1 MKRITAIL
9 AAALIAAAMAGCNEV
24 PEDVR
29 SRREGWQS
37 AIDQAGGSEYPT
49 EADLISADELQSDIQ
64 NALSDKYRNFILS
77 DNIKVELP
85 EEFAECSFTQVT
97 DFDSNAEAL
106 AERFFS
112 ADEMSNVELKKVS
125 EPAAAASDDPEHN
138 ADEYPNIIN
147 CRSYRDEE
155 QKLHISVWDNGFFCL
170 MKPSFFDTL
179 GADGKFYKLYHV
191 DRSDD
196 LSDTY
201 TLGDKEVSVKEAADS
216 AQKWVDDNY
225 ARFEPDYKFRVKT
238 VIVKYNDLGEYMFT
252 IRISK
257 SYKGIYL
264 DELREVTDN
273 SIKRPDGQ
281 KNYFRYV
288 NTLNYLEIQMK
299 TECFP
304 EYFSNPTGTLIPK
317 EEKKLGKVVS
327 LSSALGLIEKK
338 FTDFDEPYTI
348 NDINLKY
355 MLYPEYDFKSG
366 KFYNTAGNNY
376 SARIVWEFVI
386 DVPQEQGSTNND
398 VRRFICVDA
407 ETGEISFEFELS
419 KLWQ

>member
-1 MKRITAIL
+1 MKKKII
-9 AAALIAAAMAGCNEV
+9 IAAISLVMLVGCNEV

-29 SRREGWQS
+29 SREEERQGVISHAEM
-37 AIDQAGGSEYPT
+37 SEHPT
-49 EADLISADELQSDIQ
+49 EAKLISTNELQADVE
-64 NALSDKYRNFILS
+64 NALSGKYRNFILS

-85 EEFAECSFTQVT
+85 EEYAECSFTQAA

-106 AERFFS
+106 AEKFFS
-112 ADEMSNVELKKVS
+112 SDEMSKVELKKVS
-125 EPAAAASDDPEHN
+125 EPAVIASDDPEYN
-138 ADEYPNIIN
+138 ADDNPNIIN

-155 QKLHISVWDNGFFCL
+155 QKLHISVWDNGFCCL
-170 MKPSFFDTL
+170 IKPSFFDTL

-201 TLGDKEVSVKEAADS
+201 LLGEKEVSVKEAADN

-238 VIVKYNDLGEYMFT
+238 VIVKYNDLGEYMFN

-257 SYKGIYL
+257 SYKGIYI
-264 DELREVTDN
+264 DELHEVTDS
-273 SIKRPDGQ
+273 SIKRPDGLG
-281 KNYFRYV
+281 NYFQYI

-299 TECFP
+299 TESVP
-304 EYFSNPTGTLIPK
+304 EYFSNATGTLIPK
-317 EEKKLGKVVS
+317 EEKALGKVVS
-327 LSSALGLIEKK
+327 LSSALGLIENK
-338 FTDFDEPYTI
+338 FADFNEPYI
-348 NDINLKY
+348 ISDINLKY
-355 MLYPEYDFKSG
+355 MLYPNYDFKSG
-366 KFYNTAGNNY
+366 IYYNTAGNNY

-386 DVPQEQGSTNND
+386 DVPQEQGSSNND
-398 VRRFICVDA
+398 VRRFVCVDA
-407 ETGEISFEFELS
+407 ETGEISYEFELS

>member
-1 MKRITAIL
+1 MDKIKLLVLT
-9 AAALIAAAMAGCNEV
+9 AALFLVSCNEV

-29 SRREGWQS
+29 SREEERQGVIS
-37 AIDQAGGSEYPT
+37 QAEMSEHPT
-49 EADLISADELQSDIQ
+49 EAKLISTNELQADVE
-64 NALSDKYRNFILS
+64 NALSGKYRNFILA
-77 DNIKVELP
+77 DGIKVELP
-85 EEFAECSFTQVT
+85 TEYAQCSFTQVT

-106 AERFFS
+106 AEKFFS
-112 ADEMSNVELKKVS
+112 SDEISKIELKKVS
-125 EPAAAASDDPEHN
+125 EPAVIASDDPEYN
-138 ADEYPNIIN
+138 ADDDPNIIN

-155 QKLHISVWDNGFFCL
+155 QKLHISVWDNGFCCL
-170 MKPSFFDTL
+170 IKPSFFDTL
-179 GADGKFYKLYHV
+179 GADGIFYKLYHV

-238 VIVKYNDLGEYMFT
+238 VIVKYNDLGEYMIN
-252 IRISK
+252 IRLSK

-264 DELREVTDN
+264 DELREVTDS
-273 SIKRPDGQ
+273 SIVRPDGQ
-281 KNYFRYV
+281 GKYFQYV

-299 TECFP
+299 TDCVP
-304 EYFSNPTGTLIPK
+304 EYFSNSTGTLIPK
-317 EEKKLGKVVS
+317 EEKTLSEVVP
-327 LSSALGLIEKK
+327 LSSALGLIEEK
-338 FTDFDEPYTI
+338 FSDFNEPYII

-366 KFYNTAGNNY
+366 IFYNTAGNKY

>member
-125 EPAAAASDDPEHN
+125 EPAAAASNDPEYN
-138 ADEYPNIIN
+138 ADDDPNIIN

-225 ARFEPDYKFRVKT
+225 APFEPDHKFRVKT